1 MLYVG
6 LVTVDY
12 KGMKEYMKMW
22 TIKSITM
29 LLVGGRG
36 ANEEPQAFSLCCSF
50 FPNRGKRSKKYGIF
64 IYMFFLV

>member
-1 MLYVG
+1 MVYVG

-29 LLVGGRG
+29 LLEGGRG
-36 ANEEPQAFSLCCSF
+36 ADEEPQAFPLCCNF
-50 FPNRGKRSKKYGIF
+50 FPIEGGDPKIYHIF
-64 IYMFFLV
+64 IYMLF